1 MNFLSTGKPQGL
13 LKIIIFGIVSLFVG
27 FGLAITPANADSVG
41 EEFPDAVTGNV
52 RIEGEPVQG
61 VL

>member
-13 LKIIIFGIVSLFVG
+13 LKILIFGIVSLFVG
-27 FGLAITPANADSVG
+27 LGLAITPANADSVG

-52 RIEGEPVQG
+52 RI
-61 VL
+61 